1 MVLHHQSL
9 QRQILGYH
17 GRIHGRMTS
26 REGALLKGWHNKT
39 YLWSTVSTV
48 FAKCRSNAVS
58 VCQSNVAACSSC
70 YFCNFYTYEP
80 QMANNVK
87 VLSWNPIY
95 DGNQTFQKSKLKAQK
110 RCSKTGSKHCAAAE
124 KSVGAEMKHHIKN
137 LRYRALISCVWM
149 SGRICGTSAGL
160 IDKLHAIYLAVG
172 SVAYSKES
180 PGITRYFWIECELA
194 TVV

>member
-39 YLWSTVSTV
+39 CLWSTVSTI

-70 YFCNFYTYEP
+70 YFCNFYTHEP

-95 DGNQTFQKSKLKAQK
+95 DGNQTFQKWKLKAQK

-124 KSVGAEMKHHIKN
+124 K
-137 LRYRALISCVWM
+137 ISRSRNETSHQEPPIPCV
-149 SGRICGTSAGL
+149 
-160 IDKLHAIYLAVG
+160 DKLRLDEWQDMWDFCGAN
-172 SVAYSKES
+172 
-180 PGITRYFWIECELA
+180 R
-194 TVV
+194 